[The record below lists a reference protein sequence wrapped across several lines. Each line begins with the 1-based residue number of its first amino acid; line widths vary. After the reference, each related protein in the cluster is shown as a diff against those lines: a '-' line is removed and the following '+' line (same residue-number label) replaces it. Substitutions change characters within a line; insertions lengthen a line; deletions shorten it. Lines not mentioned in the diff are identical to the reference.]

1 MTETSHSI
9 SPTVGSDSTGVRL
22 WHDRTVMRPTWTLE
36 ELIATKGEHCVSVVI
51 PTLNEG
57 AHIGAV
63 VESVVPS
70 VGGLVD
76 EILVIDSASTDD
88 TVEQACTAGATVRQL
103 AEILPEVSVRLGK
116 GESLWR
122 GVAACRG
129 DIIVFLDGDLRR
141 PDPCYVPWLVAP
153 LLLDGAALPPGD
165 TALYGTGVTPRI
177 DMVKGFYRRPLG
189 DTRDGGGRVTELVAR
204 PLLASLCPEARFL
217 IQPLG
222 GEYALR
228 RHVAE
233 RLPFA
238 AGYGVEIGLIMDV
251 VALWGADRI
260 CQVNLGVREHRNRPL
275 HQLGRMS
282 REVADTVLRK
292 AGMTPE
298 DAPLVQFAAAGQ
310 DSISYTTYQPVEIAV
325 LEEDRPPLVTVPSYV
340 VAQQSVAA
348 GEGIQRRSLWA

>member
-1 MTETSHSI
+1 MTETPHSS
-9 SPTVGSDSTGVRL
+9 SPTASSDSTGVPL

-36 ELIATKGEHCVSVVI
+36 ELMAAKGEQCFSVVI

-63 VESVVPS
+63 VGSIVPY

-76 EILVIDSASTDD
+76 EIIVIDSASTDD
-88 TVEQACTAGATVRQL
+88 TVEQACSAGATVRQL
-103 AEILPEVSVRLGK
+103 AEILPEVPVRLGK

-122 GVAACRG
+122 GIAACGG
-129 DIIVFLDGDLRR
+129 DIVVFIDGDLKR
-141 PDPCYVPWLVAP
+141 PDPRYVPWLVAP
-153 LLLDGAALPPGD
+153 LLLDGAAPPTGD
-165 TALYGTGVTPRI
+165 ATAYASGGIPRI

-251 VALWGADRI
+251 VALWGADHI

-292 AGMTPE
+292 AGMMPE
-298 DAPLVQFAAAGQ
+298 DAPLVQFAAARH
-310 DSISYTTYQPVEIAV
+310 DSTSYTTYHPVEIAA

-340 VAQQSVAA
+340 AARQSVAS
-348 GEGIQRRSLWA
+348 GERVQRRRLWA